1 MESTVVSINI
11 TFICLFVYLF
21 IDFTL
26 TTALLYVCPQR
37 LKSLVCY
44 LLNIYKR
51 SCDVCQQAERRLMVA
66 MFSGEPE
73 VSEAMT
79 MSCTGVAVVVVLVL
93 VCISQQQTGAANV
106 LLDKG

>member
-1 MESTVVSINI
+1 
-11 TFICLFVYLF
+11 
-21 IDFTL
+21 
-26 TTALLYVCPQR
+26 
-37 LKSLVCY
+37 
-44 LLNIYKR
+44 
-51 SCDVCQQAERRLMVA
+51 MVA

-93 VCISQQQTGAANV
+93 VCVSQQQTGAANV